1 MNESYAVEQGA
12 LTPPLA
18 RQKLFRMFFA
28 TAGLY
33 SVPWFYRT
41 LRVIEEHTSSKWSAK
56 RRTVAFACLP
66 AAIFQFVLFFREM
79 VYPEGLHRTWEH
91 LTHEPILLGV
101 EVLSLVLAGVGAD
114 QFIRLFRVDLEA
126 FRVRS
131 GGLVYLRQPLV
142 EALEFL
148 FFFCCWVL
156 PSPFRLVALLGYF
169 PLRRAQIAVN
179 NYLDRMGVRGDEEFR
194 LNGIDWAAAVVLG
207 SLLLYTTGGALL
219 QLMEKFG
226 PRGLR

>member
-1 MNESYAVEQGA
+1 MDDRHGGDHGG

-18 RQKLFRMFFA
+18 RQKLLRMYLA

-33 SVPWFYRT
+33 SVPWFHRSLRT
-41 LRVIEEHTSSKWSAK
+41 IEEHTASKWSA
-56 RRTVAFACLP
+56 RARTLAFACFP
-66 AAIFQFVLFFREM
+66 AAILQFVLFFRSV
-79 VYPEGLHRTWEH
+79 VYPQGLHRAWQQ
-91 LTHEPILLGV
+91 LMQEPWLLGGQV
-101 EVLSLVLAGVGAD
+101 VCLGLAGLGAQ
-114 QFIRLFRVDLEA
+114 QFVRLLVVDLEA

-131 GGLVYLRQPLV
+131 GGLVYLRQPLL

-156 PSPFRLVALLGYF
+156 PSPFRLVALCGYF
-169 PLRRAQIAVN
+169 PLRRAQIALN

-194 LNGIDWAAAVVLG
+194 LTWMEWAAGLALG
-207 SLLLYTTGGALL
+207 SLLIYTTGGALV
-219 QLMEKFG
+219 QLLERFG